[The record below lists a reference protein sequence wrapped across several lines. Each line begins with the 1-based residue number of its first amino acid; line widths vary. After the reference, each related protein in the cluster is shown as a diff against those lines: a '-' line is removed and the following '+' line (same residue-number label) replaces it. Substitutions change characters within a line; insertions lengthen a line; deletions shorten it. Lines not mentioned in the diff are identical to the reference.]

1 MVERLNQPSGEQE
14 FNVYREKHIERTLA
28 RPEYTDLNNWYQ
40 ERLANLGEIEV
51 TRSAVTGA
59 GGWNKELTPE
69 GEVDRIAGAFFTVD
83 GFDVIVRNPD
93 GSRRFGWHQPGL
105 VNAESPINLPS
116 PEGNQEMNVSGFVG
130 VIMDPERNVLL
141 TVTQEPLADTPKRAL
156 ARTPFQTSATKLQ
169 GLLDGKDELDPT
181 LADLLKKVGDG
192 KAINEMFASGDV
204 DVFPLALAD
213 ANRISATNIGF
224 GITIQDETL
233 RDSLAADGRNRWCNN
248 DEVRALKRA
257 GLLNSHTASAI
268 DAALFNLQ
276 K

>member
-1 MVERLNQPSGEQE
+1 MRERPKESNRQQ
-14 FNVYREKHIERTLA
+14 FNEYHARHVDKTLG
-28 RPEYTDLNNWYQ
+28 RPEYADLNKWYK
-40 ERLANLGEIEV
+40 ERLAGLGEMEV
-51 TRSAVTGA
+51 VRSAVTGA
-59 GGWNKELTPE
+59 GGWNKELTKE

-83 GFDVIVRNPD
+83 GFDVTAKNPD
-93 GSRRFGWHQPGL
+93 GSRRSGWHQPGL
-105 VNAESPINLPS
+105 VNAEFPINLPS
-116 PEGNQEMNVSGFVG
+116 PEGNQEMNVSGFAG
-130 VIMDPERNVLL
+130 VIMDPEGNVLL

-156 ARTPFQTSATKLQ
+156 ARTPFQASITKLQ
-169 GLLDGKDELDPT
+169 GLLEGKDELDPT

-224 GITIQDETL
+224 GLTIQDKIL
-233 RDSLAADGRNRWCNN
+233 HDNLIAGGRNRWCNS
-248 DEVRALKRA
+248 DEIRALKRA

-268 DAALFNLQ
+268 DSALFNLQ